1 MHASLREGGLFLT
14 ALCAPR
20 SQGGLPVGCTLPLE
34 GAGLVVWFAG
44 RPPVPRRPGELHPL
58 GQLLLTPV
66 FQHFS
71 GLEIDLHRGGLSCAH
86 RALLRF
92 LKNFNSLHPK
102 GFSEGC
108 VLQRCTCG
116 YLCSPL
122 TASSCR
128 GGGEENMRDGPWP
141 RKR

>member
-1 MHASLREGGLFLT
+1 MPASLREGAGGVSRRAVRAPQNHT
-14 ALCAPR
+14 PVCAVR
-20 SQGGLPVGCTLPLE
+20 LWGCTLPLE

-44 RPPVPRRPGELHPL
+44 RPPVPSRPVELHPL

-66 FQHFS
+66 FQNFS

-92 LKNFNSLHPK
+92 LKNFNSLHPR

-116 YLCSPL
+116 CLCSPL
-122 TASSCR
+122 TARSCR
-128 GGGEENMRDGPWP
+128 GGGE
-141 RKR
+141 